1 MDTYDV
7 IYHTYVC
14 NGTTS
19 VMKIH
24 TEQTDDFKVL
34 MEIIRATRAQKNY
47 FQTLS
52 LLQWYECVVCSE
64 SIKKP
69 NLIFSDI

>member
-52 LLQWYECVVCSE
+52 LLQ
-64 SIKKP
+64 
-69 NLIFSDI
+69 